1 MYMMRLVYHCK
12 RGKSLEIVECLKALN
27 ELYTSDGCK
36 NGRIYIDR
44 MGLMDRAIYDFEL
57 ESIDRFYSVL
67 KDRYAALSPEAQQ
80 IVDRLN
86 DYAEEGYR
94 ELYEVIV

>member
-1 MYMMRLVYHCK
+1 MYMMRLVYNCK

-27 ELYTSDGCK
+27 GLYTSDGCK

-44 MGLMDRAIYDFEL
+44 MGPMDRAIFDFEVP
-57 ESIDRFYSVL
+57 SIDGFYSVL
-67 KDRYAALSPEAQQ
+67 KERYAALSPEAQE

-86 DYAEEGYR
+86 EYAESGSR
-94 ELYEVIV
+94 ELYEIIE